1 MARRPTQPP
10 LYELIRDKATLSAR
24 PPVPA
29 PEIAP
34 PPGDLGLRVVRTVR
48 VPVGY
53 LWVTVAVVFAGLVL
67 AYIVGY
73 TRGSASV
80 RGERAE
86 DLAARIADASGG
98 LDDPLTRSGDS
109 TGNSAGGSDG
119 RSGAGSPQDGGRGGA
134 GLAGSGGLTDS
145 GPDPRRD
152 GWYYFVLAHPPP
164 DKAQPMVDF
173 LRANGLDAHAVSV
186 NNARLRKVIVLPG
199 YADKADRQSKSIK
212 ELEARIRAVGLRWKN
227 QVRGNRDF
235 GDAYPERFRG

>member
-1 MARRPTQPP
+1 MARRSTQPP
-10 LYELIRDKATLSAR
+10 LYELIRDKSTLSAR

-29 PEIAP
+29 PEVAP
-34 PPGDLGLRVVRTVR
+34 PPGDMGPRVVRTVR

-67 AYIVGY
+67 AYIVGF

-98 LDDPLTRSGDS
+98 LDDPLTRPGD
-109 TGNSAGGSDG
+109 GAGSSDG
-119 RSGAGSPQDGGRGGA
+119 RPFSGSSQPGSRSASGSSAGSE
-134 GLAGSGGLTDS
+134 LTDA

-173 LRANGLDAHAVSV
+173 LRDNGLDAHAVSV

-199 YADKADRQSKSIK
+199 YADKADRQSKAIK
-212 ELEARIRAVGLRWKN
+212 DLEARIRAVGLRWKN

-235 GDAYPERFRG
+235 GDAYPERFRR